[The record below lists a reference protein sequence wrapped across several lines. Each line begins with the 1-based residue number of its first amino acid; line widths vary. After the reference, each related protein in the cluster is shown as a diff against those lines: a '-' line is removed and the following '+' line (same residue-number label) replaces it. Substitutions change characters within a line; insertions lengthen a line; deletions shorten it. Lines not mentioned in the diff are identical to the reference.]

1 LYFGSEFGLSQCGGR
16 VNLDSNLRKL
26 ILAVAMKNMR
36 RKHSDAFKTEVVL
49 EALKERKTLSELALE
64 YQLSPAQ
71 ISSWKSEFLSNASS
85 AFSSKRK
92 GSESK
97 DDLTD
102 ALFNQIGRLKME
114 NEWLKKKLK

>member
-1 LYFGSEFGLSQCGGR
+1 M
-16 VNLDSNLRKL
+16 DSNLRKL

-92 GSESK
+92 DSESK

>member
-1 LYFGSEFGLSQCGGR
+1 MEILKATQLGSR

-26 ILAVAMKNMR
+26 LLAVVVKNR
-36 RKHSDAFKTEVVL
+36 RCKHCDAFKTEVAL
-49 EALKERKTLSELALE
+49 EAFTERKTLSELALE